1 MKEFLDKYIKIGKEN
16 KDNYKIAL
24 VANVKLLS
32 VLGEDYP
39 SPLTSAASEFFSLDH
54 LDEILTALR
63 IQLGYEVAL
72 YLDENSYWNIE
83 IGL

>member
-39 SPLTSAASEFFSLDH
+39 SPLTSAVSEFFSLDQ
-54 LDEILTALR
+54 LEEILTALR
-63 IQLGYEVAL
+63 NQLGYEVAL
-72 YLDENSYWNIE
+72 YLDENSC
-83 IGL
+83 

>member
-39 SPLTSAASEFFSLDH
+39 SPLTSAVSEFFSLDQ
-54 LDEILTALR
+54 LEEILTALR
-63 IQLGYEVAL
+63 NQLGYEVAL
-72 YLDENSYWNIE
+72 YSDENSC
-83 IGL
+83 